1 MDSFQICLDS
11 SDECLRFNSKVFL
24 PNTSLAMIIEKIATR
39 GTTYL
44 VKGVIDCFDHL
55 GDVLVGV
62 FQLELVL
69 LPLERVVKVLEH
81 QK

>member
-1 MDSFQICLDS
+1 M
-11 SDECLRFNSKVFL
+11 R
-24 PNTSLAMIIEKIATR
+24 IEKLATCE
-39 GTTYL
+39 TTYL
-44 VKGVIDCFDHL
+44 VKGVIDSFDHL

-81 QK
+81 

>member
-1 MDSFQICLDS
+1 
-11 SDECLRFNSKVFL
+11 
-24 PNTSLAMIIEKIATR
+24 MIIDKKNVTSE
-39 GTTYL
+39 TTYL
-44 VKGVIDCFDHL
+44 VKGVIDRFDHL

-81 QK
+81 